1 MWNSK
6 KSTVLSIVVCWVV
19 VAALTAGVFCGP
31 WLVNA
36 WFTHVRAWDPD
47 HVGTQRM
54 LNLFCS
60 AFYPCAVLAY
70 VTLYNLIRMLY
81 SIHDNQVFIQP
92 NVARL
97 RRISWCCFGVA
108 AVTLVVGV
116 LPYNPFTTPFLLVAV
131 AAAFVGLMLRV
142 VKNVMERAVEIREEN
157 ELTI

>member
-19 VAALTAGVFCGP
+19 VAGLTVGIFFGP
-31 WLVNA
+31 WLITA
-36 WFTHVRAWDPD
+36 WFTLVRQWEPD

-54 LNLFCS
+54 LTLFCS

-81 SIHDNQVFIQP
+81 NIRNEQVFTHQ
-92 NVARL
+92 NVAHL

-116 LPYNPFTTPFLLVAV
+116 LPYNPFTTPFLLITA

-142 VKNVMERAVEIREEN
+142 VKNVMERAVDIREEN

>member
-1 MWNSK
+1 MILYDVKNNILFG
-6 KSTVLSIVVCWVV
+6 TD
-19 VAALTAGVFCGP
+19 LTAHRYLTR
-31 WLVNA
+31 W
-36 WFTHVRAWDPD
+36 
-47 HVGTQRM
+47 TQRM

-60 AFYPCAVLAY
+60 AFYPCAVLGYAA
-70 VTLYNLIRMLY
+70 LYNLIRMLY

-108 AVTLVVGV
+108 AVTVGV
-116 LPYNPFTTPFLLVAV
+116 SVLRYNPFTTPFLLVAV

-157 ELTI
+157 EKELEKQIEENAKRLFSKLK

>member
-6 KSTVLSIVVCWVV
+6 HSTVLSIVVCWVV
-19 VAALTAGVFCGP
+19 VVALTVGVFFGP
-31 WLVNA
+31 WLITA
-36 WFTHVRAWDPD
+36 WFTNVRQWDPD
-47 HVGTQRM
+47 HVGTARM
-54 LNLFCS
+54 LTLFCS
-60 AFYPCAVLAY
+60 AFYPCAVLGY

-81 SIHDNQVFIQP
+81 SIRGGEVFIHR

-108 AVTLVVGV
+108 AVTAAVGV
-116 LPYNPFTTPFLLVAV
+116 LPYNPFTTPFLLVAA

-142 VKNVMERAVEIREEN
+142 VKNVMQAAVEIREEN